1 MPRARLSAFALALAA
16 CGQGSVEVVLTLPEE
31 PAAQPEDVAQVTLVA
46 ERVDGDPV
54 TLTAPV
60 RGGRFDLG
68 ELPVDDY
75 RRMTVELT
83 GSAGGMVGYGRAET
97 PLAVSADGDVTYQI
111 PVRRPRTYAAGPT
124 PEATLEA
131 PDTAARP
138 RLLRIDRGGAVIRTD
153 VVPLPAGR
161 SPSLVAAAGVDL
173 FLAAGGMIF
182 RLDSSIDAVLDAPL
196 ATINGTVIDLAGS
209 PDGRFLV
216 AAAGAELTVIDTGS
230 GNTRTITA
238 PGPIGAVTIAR
249 EPDGTMSAVAL
260 VDPARVAS
268 QCGAMSSL
276 FLTELG
282 VTEAGSRGIPL
293 GGGVADIAGTS
304 ERPFVAAAELCG
316 NRVTVT
322 ELGPDVVTP
331 VTAAAASPCTGA
343 PDVVCAPTAVTA
355 SEDRAWAA
363 GTVPSVQANQG
374 GVPYTAAGARHQ
386 LAAFDL
392 RAAPLLDRVITFPE
406 IQQPLGPDN
415 GEQFVIDRTMKA
427 RQAVVAALSVTPDGS
442 IVTLTSNAMG
452 RAPLVQITVTLP
464 LFGDITVDAV
474 PNTVLHLSQELAVST
489 RTGAVESTQR
499 TKCAV
504 CESDNTGAGF
514 EMGALCQ
521 LDPDEAYL
529 LPQWHC
535 APAGGG
541 EPTTDLEGASSSSL
555 FGRP

>member
-1 MPRARLSAFALALAA
+1 MSRSRIAAVALALGA
-16 CGQGSVEVVLTLPEE
+16 CGQGSVEVILTLPEE
-31 PAAQPEDVAQVTLVA
+31 PGAQPEDVVEVTLVA

-60 RGGRFDLG
+60 RDGRFDLG
-68 ELPVDDY
+68 DLPVDDY
-75 RRMTVELT
+75 RRMSVALT
-83 GSAGGMVGYGRAET
+83 GSAGGMVGYGRAEA
-97 PLAVSADGDVTYQI
+97 PLAVQADGDVRYQI
-111 PVRRPRTYAAGPT
+111 PVRRPRTYATGPT

-131 PDTAARP
+131 PETAGRP
-138 RLLRIDRGGAVIRTD
+138 RLLRIDRGGPVIRTD
-153 VVPLPAGR
+153 VLPLPAGR
-161 SPSLVAAAGVDL
+161 SPTLVAAAGVDL

-182 RLDSSIDAVLDAPL
+182 RLDSSIDAVLDAPV
-196 ATINGTVIDLAGS
+196 ATVNGTVIDLAGS

-216 AAAGAELTVIDTGS
+216 AAAGNELTIVDLTS
-230 GNTRTITA
+230 GNTRALTA

-249 EPDGTMSAVAL
+249 EPDGLLSAVAL
-260 VDPARVAS
+260 VDPARVAT

-282 VTEAGSRGIPL
+282 IAEAGTRSIPL

-322 ELGPDVVTP
+322 ELGPDVVTA
-331 VTAAAASPCTGA
+331 VTAAAAGACTAA
-343 PDVVCAPTAVTA
+343 PDVVCAPTTVTA

-363 GTVPSVQANQG
+363 GTVPSVQSTVG
-374 GVPYTAAGARHQ
+374 GVPFTASGARHQ
-386 LAAFDL
+386 LAAIDL

-427 RQAVVAALSVTPDGS
+427 RQAVASALSVTPDGS
-442 IVTLTSNAMG
+442 IVTLTSNSIS

-489 RTGAVESTQR
+489 RTGAIESTQR

-504 CESDNTGAGF
+504 CESDNTGPGF
-514 EMGALCQ
+514 EMGTLCA

-535 APAGGG
+535 APASGG

>member
-1 MPRARLSAFALALAA
+1 MSRARLPALALALGA

-46 ERVDGDPV
+46 DRVDGDPV

-60 RGGRFDLG
+60 RDGRFDLG

-83 GSAGGMVGYGRAET
+83 GSAGGMVGFGRAEA
-97 PLAVSADGDVTYQI
+97 PLTVSADGAVTYQI

-131 PDTAARP
+131 PDTASRP

-153 VVPLPAGR
+153 VVTLPAGR

-173 FLAAGGMIF
+173 FLAAGGMIY
-182 RLDSSIDAVLDAPL
+182 RLDSSIDAVLDTPL
-196 ATINGTVIDLAGS
+196 ATLTGTVIDLAGS

-216 AAAGAELTVIDTGS
+216 AAAGSDLTIIDTAS
-230 GNTRTITA
+230 GNTRAITA

-260 VDPARVAS
+260 VDAARVAS

-282 VTEAGSRGIPL
+282 VAEAGGRGIPL

-322 ELGPDVVTP
+322 ELGPDTVTP
-331 VTAAAASPCTGA
+331 VTAAAATPCTAA

-355 SEDRAWAA
+355 TEDRAWAG
-363 GTVPSVQANQG
+363 GTVPAVQSAG
-374 GVPYTAAGARHQ
+374 FTASGARHQ
-386 LAAFDL
+386 LAALDL
-392 RAAPLLDRVITFPE
+392 RGAPLLDRVITFAE
-406 IQQPLGPDN
+406 LQQPLGPDN

-427 RQAVVAALSVTPDGS
+427 RQAVVSALSVTPDGA

-489 RTGAVESTQR
+489 RTGAIESTQR

-535 APAGGG
+535 APANGG
-541 EPTTDLEGASSSSL
+541 EPATDLEGASSSSL

>member
-1 MPRARLSAFALALAA
+1 MSRARLSAFALALGA

-68 ELPVDDY
+68 DLPVDDY

-83 GSAGGMVGYGRAET
+83 GSAGGMVGYGRAEA
-97 PLAVSADGDVTYQI
+97 PLTVSADGDVTYQI

-138 RLLRIDRGGAVIRTD
+138 RLLRIDRGSAVIRTD
-153 VVPLPAGR
+153 VVSLPAGR

-173 FLAAGGMIF
+173 FVAAGGMIY

-196 ATINGTVIDLAGS
+196 ATINSTVIDLAGS

-230 GNTRTITA
+230 GNTRTVTA

-268 QCGAMSSL
+268 QCGVMSSL

-282 VTEAGSRGIPL
+282 VVEAGTRGIPL

-316 NRVTVT
+316 NRVTMT

-331 VTAAAASPCTGA
+331 VTAAAASPCTDA

-355 SEDRAWAA
+355 SEDRAWAG
-363 GTVPSVQANQG
+363 GTVPSVQAAG
-374 GVPYTAAGARHQ
+374 YTARGARHQ

-427 RQAVVAALSVTPDGS
+427 RQAVVSALSVTPDGS

-514 EMGALCQ
+514 EMGSLCQ
-521 LDPDEAYL
+521 LEPDEAYL